1 MKLELEELYYG
12 QQILCGALLDKV
24 TDSLVEA
31 YLEFGEA
38 EESWKLVV
46 AFDRTDG
53 IIQEILEEIV
63 DDFEMSFE
71 GAIELDKL
79 ATVHSFDFEFV
90 TQAEPTPYGEFEPT
104 RRVYAFRR
112 MTKEYL
118 ELLRNEQEDADNQAD
133 EVN

>member
-1 MKLELEELYYG
+1 M
-12 QQILCGALLDKV
+12 
-24 TDSLVEA
+24 
-31 YLEFGEA
+31 
-38 EESWKLVV
+38 V

-63 DDFEMSFE
+63 DDFEVSFE

-104 RRVYAFRR
+104 RRVFAFRR